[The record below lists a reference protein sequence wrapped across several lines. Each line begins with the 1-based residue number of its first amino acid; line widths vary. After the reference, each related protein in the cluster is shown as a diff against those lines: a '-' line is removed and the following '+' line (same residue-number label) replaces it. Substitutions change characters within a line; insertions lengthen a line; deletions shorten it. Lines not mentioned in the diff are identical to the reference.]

1 MGRVHSPAGGDA
13 SVRASLALF
22 LFSLVSAG
30 ALISADPE
38 KHTDITFKVDVSLVN
53 LLVTVKDP
61 RGAPVAD
68 LEAANF
74 TITDTGKARE
84 IAVFERRTNRPLSV
98 SLMLDTSL
106 STAKELRFERDSA
119 KRFFEKLLG
128 PGSHPGDRMA
138 VLQFAESVE
147 LLAPFTN
154 SKKRIRKGLGNIQK
168 GGGTSMYDAI
178 LLSSHQLRRRSG
190 RRVMI
195 IITDGGDTTSY
206 TGFQEALES
215 AHETDAVIYGII
227 VIPIRS
233 DAGRNT
239 GGENAL
245 KVLAANTGGETF
257 VQYANENLDEAFDEI
272 LESLRT
278 QYLIAYYPPK
288 RASELERFRR
298 IQVTVDRPGARVL
311 SRNGYYLSEAPVPRA
326 EPRRISV
333 RPKPRP
339 KASPPDYKPEGAS
352 EKAKPPAQ
360 PPRKEQP

>member
-1 MGRVHSPAGGDA
+1 MRISLSWFLLCLLAAG
-13 SVRASLALF
+13 VLL
-22 LFSLVSAG
+22 SAE
-30 ALISADPE
+30 PE
-38 KHTDITFKVDVSLVN
+38 EHNDITFKVDVSLVN
-53 LLVTVKDP
+53 LLVTVKDS
-61 RGAPVAD
+61 RGAPIAD
-68 LEAANF
+68 LEAENF
-74 TITDTGKARE
+74 TITDTGKEWE
-84 IAVFERRTNRPLSV
+84 ISVFERRTNRPLSV

-106 STAKELRFERDSA
+106 STAKELRFERESA

-128 PGSHPGDRMA
+128 DGSHPKDRMA
-138 VLQFAESVE
+138 VLQFSESVE

-154 SKKRIRKGLGNIQK
+154 SQKRIRKGLGQIQK

-178 LLSSHQLRRRSG
+178 LLSSRQLRRRSG

-206 TGFQEALES
+206 TRFQEALES
-215 AHETDAVIYGII
+215 AHEVDAVIYGII

-278 QYLIAYYPPK
+278 QYLIAYYPPE
-288 RASELERFRR
+288 RASELEHFRR
-298 IQVTVDRPGARVL
+298 IQVTVDRPDAHVL
-311 SRNGYYLSEAPVPRA
+311 SRNGYYLSETPVPRA
-326 EPRRISV
+326 MPRRISV
-333 RPKPRP
+333 RPRPRP
-339 KASPPDYKPEGAS
+339 KAPPPDYEPEGAA
-352 EKAKPPAQ
+352 EKVKPPAQ
-360 PPRKEQP
+360 PARKEQP